1 MLLGAAVPAGA
12 GEQVMDGGY
21 EGRGSQCFKPLL
33 GAVSIVNIIKI
44 NAFIGTCLSVTPWLA
59 EFQKW

>member
-21 EGRGSQCFKPLL
+21 EGRGSQSFKPLL
-33 GAVSIVNIIKI
+33 GVVNIVNIIKI
-44 NAFIGTCLSVTPWLA
+44 DAFIGTCLSVTPWLA
-59 EFQKW
+59 ELQK